1 MSIHIKGITFLASL
15 LLASAAFAA
24 EGTSERFQKLDLDG
38 DGRIS
43 STEASRDPQLSAQWD
58 QIEKKDD
65 NYMDRSEFSAF
76 ETMEEGKTGE

>member
-43 STEASRDPQLSAQWD
+43 STEASRDTQLSAVWD

-65 NYMDRSEFSAF
+65 GYLDRSEFSAF
-76 ETMEEGKTGE
+76 ETMEESNVAE